1 MWKTIV
7 STVLFFYYIH
17 VGYLSQSILPY
28 PKINE
33 SFSAEIHLIFQN
45 FPGQYTTTGEGHVG
59 RDYANLTNQ
68 VINLQILKF
77 GEYQATYYQLKRFD
91 LRQTFTIVEGFRH
104 DKYCFKQFLF
114 SFEKVWGWLKFAK
127 YMGLVKINGNYFEE
141 WNSTDNKLS
150 ILVNQTHRRIPV
162 RYIALTD
169 DNLTIVDFKLF
180 RRRAPAPEEFD
191 VPKLCLSTPLPSPD
205 DEDEAKDY

>member
-1 MWKTIV
+1 MGI
-7 STVLFFYYIH
+7 
-17 VGYLSQSILPY
+17 
-28 PKINE
+28 
-33 SFSAEIHLIFQN
+33 
-45 FPGQYTTTGEGHVG
+45 
-59 RDYANLTNQ
+59 
-68 VINLQILKF
+68 ILK
-77 GEYQATYYQLKRFD
+77 
-91 LRQTFTIVEGFRH
+91 
-104 DKYCFKQFLF
+104 
-114 SFEKVWGWLKFAK
+114 
-127 YMGLVKINGNYFEE
+127 NGIQQYITVARRCYVNCLLHPQ
-141 WNSTDNKLS
+141 DNKLS